1 MHKIIN
7 ETCNELE
14 ITTPAS
20 PESGLPLNLN
30 FRHENLMLSDCKIKI
45 QKENTL
51 PHRLAD
57 LSAWGELKI
66 KLKGLW
72 DFSHSPL
79 IGILIFSISIFSCS
93 GNKKLELIQ
102 ECIYEVK
109 TEFAPDKRTALFEIK
124 VEKNGAW
131 MLKGETNLPLAK
143 AALIKKIEQSGIH
156 VMDDIIVLPKDNVHK
171 KYAIINVSVAN
182 LRADPSHSAELA
194 TQALLGTPVNVLKNM
209 AGWYLV
215 QTPDNYIAWTNG
227 GSLEFMD
234 ETELNSWKANPKIIY
249 LNTSGYSM
257 NEAGSQRVSDLV
269 AGNILTLH
277 DKDKHH
283 WSVTYPDER
292 KAIVN
297 KNEALELQSWK
308 DQIALTDSSIT
319 REAKELM
326 GVPYLWGGTS
336 TKGVD
341 CSGFTKTVYFL
352 HGMIIP
358 RDASQQVLI
367 GKLIDTEKDFNKLHV
382 GDLLFFGRINED
394 RSERATHVGMWL
406 GNNQFIHSS
415 GDVHISSM
423 DSLAENFDDYNYKR
437 YLRTKRII
445 GAYSEGIHNINDL
458 Y

>member
-1 MHKIIN
+1 MMKGIIN

-20 PESGLPLNLN
+20 PVDGLNLN
-30 FRHENLMLSDCKIKI
+30 FRHENLMLSDCKIIILKV
-45 QKENTL
+45 NSL
-51 PHRLAD
+51 PRWLPGFWG
-57 LSAWGELKI
+57 WGELKI
-66 KLKGLW
+66 KLKELW
-72 DFSHSPL
+72 NLSPSPL
-79 IGILIFSISIFSCS
+79 IGIFILSLSIFSCS

-102 ECIYEVK
+102 KYIHEIRSEY
-109 TEFAPDKRTALFEIK
+109 APDKRTALFEIE

-156 VMDDIIVLPKDNVHK
+156 VMDEIILLPIDSLHN

-182 LRADPSHSAELA
+182 LRADPRHSAELA

-227 GSLEFMD
+227 GSLELMD
-234 ETELNSWKANPKIIY
+234 ENELNNWKAKPKIIY

-257 NEAGSQRVSDLV
+257 NEVGNQRVSDLV

-277 DKDKHH
+277 KEDKHH

-319 REAKELM
+319 NAAKDLM

-341 CSGFTKTVYFL
+341 CSGFTKMVYFL

-358 RDASQQVLI
+358 RDASQQVLV
-367 GKLIDTEKDFNKLHV
+367 GKLIDTEKDFDKLQV

-394 RSERATHVGMWL
+394 KSERATHVGLWL

-423 DSLAENFDDYNYKR
+423 DSLAENFDDYNYNR
-437 YLRTKRII
+437 YLRTKRIT
-445 GAYSEGIHNINDL
+445 GVYSEGMHNISDL

>member
-1 MHKIIN
+1 MAQAVEMLN
-7 ETCNELE
+7 LLTL
-14 ITTPAS
+14 AS
-20 PESGLPLNLN
+20 PVGGLPLNLN
-30 FRHENLMLSDCKIKI
+30 FRYENLNLIDGRIKI
-45 QKENTL
+45 RKVDTL
-51 PHRLAD
+51 PHRMAGL
-57 LSAWGELKI
+57 WGRGELKI

-72 DFSHSPL
+72 DFSLSPL

-93 GNKKLELIQ
+93 GNKMLELIQ
-102 ECIYEVK
+102 ECIHEVK
-109 TEFAPDKRTALFEIK
+109 SEFAPDKRTALFEIE
-124 VEKNGAW
+124 VEKIGAW
-131 MLKGETNLPLAK
+131 TLKGETNLPLAK
-143 AALIKKIEQSGIH
+143 AALIKKIEQSGIQF
-156 VMDDIIVLPKDNVHK
+156 MDEIIVLPKDSVHK

-182 LRADPSHSAELA
+182 LRADPKHSAELA

-209 AGWYLV
+209 AGWHLV

-227 GSLEFMD
+227 GSLELMD
-234 ETELNSWKANPKIIY
+234 ENELNSWKAKPKIIY

-257 NEAGSQRVSDLV
+257 NEAGNQRVSDLV
-269 AGNILTLH
+269 AGNILILR
-277 DKDKHH
+277 DEDKHH
-283 WSVTYPDER
+283 WSVIYPDER

-308 DQIALTDSSIT
+308 DQITISDTSIS
-319 REAKELM
+319 RAAKDLM

-341 CSGFTKTVYFL
+341 CSGFTKMVYFL

-358 RDASQQVLI
+358 RDASQQVQV
-367 GKLIDTEKDFNKLHV
+367 GKLIDTEKDFNKLQV

-394 RSERATHVGMWL
+394 KSERATHVGLWL

-423 DSLAENFDDYNYKR
+423 DSLAENFDDYNYNR

-445 GAYSEGIHNINDL
+445 GEKSGLVPKFQDIY
-458 Y
+458 